1 MGVYI
6 VTVGDGK
13 NEEEA
18 VLTRNENDIP
28 PIAYPGQYF
37 TLLSEG
43 GIAHLGVHM
52 YMLPEGIQGSLSYGA
67 EGAGGETK
75 DVCYTTVVFRPNV
88 QQL

>member
-1 MGVYI
+1 MGVYT

-18 VLTRNENDIP
+18 VLTRNENDIL

-43 GIAHLGVHM
+43 
-52 YMLPEGIQGSLSYGA
+52 
-67 EGAGGETK
+67 
-75 DVCYTTVVFRPNV
+75 
-88 QQL
+88 